1 MMRLCNVLL
10 TLAAMVVLACS
21 AAGQE
26 PARNWP
32 SRNVT
37 MVVAFAPGGPLDGL
51 ARNLQPYLSETL
63 GQHVIIENVAG
74 GGGTIG
80 SLRVANAEIDSHM
93 FTLGSIGTHAISQ
106 SMYTN
111 PPYNALTDFAPV
123 ILVADAPQV
132 LLARKDFPAGNLR
145 EFAAYAR
152 THHDQMQHGS
162 GGAGTSSHIG
172 CVLVNQ
178 AIGVKVTHV
187 PYRGASAAMQDLLAG
202 RVDYICNYIST
213 ALPSHRAGTAKVISA
228 LSIRRTPLLPEVL
241 TADEEGFPGLDISAW
256 NAVFMP
262 RNTPAPMVQK
272 LNAAINKALDNPALK
287 ARLED
292 IGLDVPDASRRTPAY
307 LAEFVAAEI
316 KRWRVPVLAS
326 GVQHN

>member
-1 MMRLCNVLL
+1 MMQFNVLL
-10 TLAAMVVLACS
+10 TLAATAVLASS
-21 AAGQE
+21 ASGQE
-26 PARNWP
+26 PARTWP
-32 SRNVT
+32 TRNVT

-51 ARNLQPYLSETL
+51 ARNLQAYLSETL
-63 GQHVIIENVAG
+63 GQQVVIENVAG

-80 SLRVANAEIDSHM
+80 SLRVANADIDSHM
-93 FTLGSIGTHAISQ
+93 ILLGSVGTHAISQ
-106 SMYTN
+106 SMYTS
-111 PPYNALTDFAPV
+111 PPYNALTDFAPA
-123 ILVADAPQV
+123 ILVADAPQM
-132 LLARKDFPAGNLR
+132 LLARKDFPASNLR

-152 THHDQMQHGS
+152 THHDRMQHGS

-228 LSIRRTPLLPEVL
+228 LSSKRTPLLPEVL
-241 TADEEGFPGLDISAW
+241 TAGEEGFPGLDISAW

-272 LNAAINKALDNPALK
+272 LNAAIDKALDNPALK

-292 IGLDVPDASRRTPAY
+292 IGLDVPDTARRTPAY
-307 LAEFVAAEI
+307 LADFVAAEI
-316 KRWRVPVLAS
+316 KRWREPVLAS